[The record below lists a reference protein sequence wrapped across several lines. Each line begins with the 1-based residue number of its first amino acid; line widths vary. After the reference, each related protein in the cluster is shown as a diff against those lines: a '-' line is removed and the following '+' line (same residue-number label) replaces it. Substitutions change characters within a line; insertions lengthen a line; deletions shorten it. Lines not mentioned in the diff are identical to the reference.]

1 MQGSGQVG
9 GLLPGDCCQPEASV
23 RFTMTSCSADGSPWG
38 FAQRHNPGVP
48 AAAPPEGGTPHSS
61 TGSWDGRWASPPAE
75 NWVTKNCHPPPHPTP
90 RLIPP
95 TLLRQHPSHELCSPP
110 RRSPL
115 PRYTMPYSRP
125 CGVLYSTV
133 KQTSFPIS
141 FFRRNSRAG
150 NPQGWKERKESSG
163 HQLPRGAPGAGTWC

>member
-38 FAQRHNPGVP
+38 FAQHRNPGVP

-75 NWVTKNCHPPPHPTP
+75 NWVTKNCHPPPHPTHPPQTAPQP
-90 RLIPP
+90 RALLTPTALTFAQVHHAVLAALRGLVLHGEADLLPDQLLPQELPGREPP
-95 TLLRQHPSHELCSPP
+95 GLEGKEGDQ
-110 RRSPL
+110 
-115 PRYTMPYSRP
+115 
-125 CGVLYSTV
+125 
-133 KQTSFPIS
+133 
-141 FFRRNSRAG
+141 RASA
-150 NPQGWKERKESSG
+150 P
-163 HQLPRGAPGAGTWC
+163 PRGARGWHMVLSPW